1 MAIELNSSIELIE
14 AVCINMIPE
23 RQSFRIEFR
32 SRGKFVYIASAN
44 MLKSLSS
51 GVQSMQSTP
60 ARNLREF
67 GAVRSEELEVNQ

>member
-1 MAIELNSSIELIE
+1 MAIELNSSIELID

-32 SRGKFVYIASAN
+32 SRGKLVNIASAN

-51 GVQSMQSTP
+51 GMQSTT
-60 ARNLREF
+60 LREF
-67 GAVRSEELEVNQ
+67 GAARSEELEMNQ

>member
-1 MAIELNSSIELIE
+1 MAIELNSSIELID

-32 SRGKFVYIASAN
+32 SRGKFVNIASAN

-51 GVQSMQSTP
+51 GVQSTT
-60 ARNLREF
+60 LREF
-67 GAVRSEELEVNQ
+67 GAARLEELELNQ